1 MSSPPVTDLFLNDDT
16 KKFHTSDLNGD
27 LAGTI
32 LAIAMPARADGDFST
47 YSDLKGPH
55 FGARYPK
62 KWEYP
67 EISNLSR

>member
-1 MSSPPVTDLFLNDDT
+1 
-16 KKFHTSDLNGD
+16 
-27 LAGTI
+27 
-32 LAIAMPARADGDFST
+32 MPARADGDFST

-67 EISNLSR
+67 EISTEGQLASPSLLVMVFSVKQRDNEGGMGPGKDEFAWF